1 MVQKEN
7 ATVNYRE
14 TDGAPPSEHTNDFY
28 RKRFYDGIKCIHDRP
43 CYRDYLKTEQDVFI
57 KLFGK
62 IRIETLK
69 GAVTS
74 DQINRARYDLI
85 KFLAFSDNP
94 VSSAEI
100 MNQINPNGSPR
111 NLNDVRQLI
120 YRTRQATGHLLSK
133 GSHLIETTQTGYR
146 LSAYLNIITDFSCF
160 DEYCGNALDES
171 DPIKKAEYLQKAIDL
186 YRGDIQE
193 SNDCGDKI
201 GSAITSKYNRIFQN
215 IIEEYCQ
222 IQYSLKNYDMIHQA
236 ATDAW
241 YRGLNDPDIHY
252 WIYMSL
258 FALNRTVSAEKYI
271 EAVYHDLDR
280 QSAELLKKRISES
293 LNSIINNDV

>member
-1 MVQKEN
+1 MLFNSGFLYV
-7 ATVNYRE
+7 TVI
-14 TDGAPPSEHTNDFY
+14 PPFTT
-28 RKRFYDGIKCIHDRP
+28 P
-43 CYRDYLKTEQDVFI
+43 FI
-57 KLFGK
+57 KISSPNLTATIGGST
-62 IRIETLK
+62 I
-69 GAVTS
+69 
-74 DQINRARYDLI
+74 
-85 KFLAFSDNP
+85 FS
-94 VSSAEI
+94 A
-100 MNQINPNGSPR
+100 
-111 NLNDVRQLI
+111 
-120 YRTRQATGHLLSK
+120 
-133 GSHLIETTQTGYR
+133 
-146 LSAYLNIITDFSCF
+146 

-171 DPIKKAEYLQKAIDL
+171 NPIKKAEYLQKAIDL

-236 ATDAW
+236 ATDAL

-252 WIYMSL
+252 WIFMSL